1 MAPSPSPGASYRL
14 PDEPRPGALGQIVVH
29 PMWPLLAV
37 MFGGV
42 WLSWPWF
49 VLNAWALGSPTRVR
63 ETLTAIAGLVG
74 SGVILTGLL
83 LLASAA
89 DLPQASI
96 KYLFVVLILW
106 KLGVSYLLAELQGRS
121 FAVYAYYG
129 GVARNGLFVA
139 LAGGMLLRPRVAAA
153 LESSLLQLVLL

>member
-1 MAPSPSPGASYRL
+1 MATASYRL

-49 VLNAWALGSPTRVR
+49 IVNAWALGSPTRVR
-63 ETLTAIAGLVG
+63 ETLTVVAGLVG
-74 SGVILTGLL
+74 SCV
-83 LLASAA
+83 LLAGLFLFAGMTDMPPDA
-89 DLPQASI
+89 ID
-96 KYLFVVLILW
+96 YLLVVLVIW

-121 FAVYAYYG
+121 FAVYEWYG

-139 LAGGMLLRPRVAAA
+139 MAGGMLLRPQVAAA
-153 LESSLLQLVLL
+153 LDSGLLQLVLL